1 MELLS
6 NIGYL
11 ALFIGTVLEGETV
24 LLSAA
29 IAAQQ
34 GYLSFPLVVLIGWI
48 GGISGDHFFYILGRC
63 KGERIASSE
72 HFLTNRIRNL
82 LAVIGRR
89 RVPFILGIRFMYG
102 LRMVAPFATGVAGIP
117 ASSFTPLNACSG
129 LIWSVTFA
137 VAGYA
142 FGVTTVSFFADP
154 LKKIVL
160 IAGTLALVGFAASRF
175 INTRKAYPGG
185 DGSCID
191 MSPEQSR
198 STDNS

>member
-34 GYLSFPLVVLIGWI
+34 GYLSFPHVVLIAWL

-63 KGERIASSE
+63 KGDRISSSK
-72 HFLTNRIRNL
+72 HFLANRIRNL
-82 LAVIGRR
+82 LTVIGRR

-102 LRMVAPFATGVAGIP
+102 LRMVAPFAAGVAGIP
-117 ASSFTPLNACSG
+117 VRSFTFLNACSG
-129 LIWSVTFA
+129 LIWSLTFA

-142 FGVTTVSFFADP
+142 FGVTIVSFFADP

-160 IAGTLALVGFAASRF
+160 ITGTLAIVGFAAARF
-175 INTRKAYPGG
+175 ISARKTCPGG
-185 DGSCID
+185 DGPCID
-191 MSPEQSR
+191 VSSEQSR
-198 STDNS
+198 SPGNS